1 MANTHSTLTALFTAI
16 ANAIRA
22 KTGGTAQLVADNFPT
37 EIAGISTGVDTS
49 DATAAAADIANGKTA
64 YANGTKV
71 TGTLSEQ
78 SGYIFPASITSD
90 YISDL
95 SNKSLV
101 KMSYPISSDTIFR
114 SANGVN
120 LYAEIDEFGDAAA
133 ADVAQG
139 KTFTSAAGLKVTG
152 THVCETI
159 DYSNLT
165 VKVYSTI
172 AGTFYYSKAADLNDN
187 SQTAAIAANTYV
199 TVNEVDFTRSVSAQ
213 FCSSSGTYY
222 TISVAYVEDQDGFVC
237 FVGVPILDTSDAT
250 ATAANIT
257 SGKTAYAKGVKL
269 TGTHICPTLS
279 SMTSDATATESDIAS
294 GKTAYVNGVKLTGT
308 ATSGGSD
315 TTVQFGGFNCF
326 YSLASDFEILK
337 GLIVQ
342 NQFVVENITSEI
354 LFDDS
359 DDYLNYYFNLEPG
372 TIVYI
377 STTVDV
383 GDAEAYPH
391 GIFQLSNSQLFQKV
405 DSFAT
410 QNFPALTT
418 YASNFPSTWCFVVPN
433 RNSYIGLVI

>member
-269 TGTHICPTLS
+269 TGTHTCPTLS
-279 SMTSDATATESDIAS
+279 SMTSDATAAASDIVS
-294 GKTAYVNGVKLTGT
+294 GKTAYVKGTKVTGT
-308 ATSGGSD
+308 HVCSGGDEPLVSKLHF
-315 TTVQFGGFNCF
+315 TTGVEGVEFYCGVHLLDGNNDLVEAGTFNALTDQEMEFTLYNPLTVSAFFSCADVREGNAVIWVQ
-326 YSLASDFEILK
+326 
-337 GLIVQ
+337 
-342 NQFVVENITSEI
+342 
-354 LFDDS
+354 
-359 DDYLNYYFNLEPG
+359 
-372 TIVYI
+372 
-377 STTVDV
+377 
-383 GDAEAYPH
+383 AEASTDIRMSY
-391 GIFQLSNSQLFQKV
+391 
-405 DSFAT
+405 DSSMET
-410 QNFPALTT
+410 L
-418 YASNFPSTWCFVVPN
+418 YVYVGVV
-433 RNSYIGLVI
+433 

>member
-1 MANTHSTLTALFTAI
+1 MSIQSEVSRIDGAKDALKTAI
-16 ANAIRA
+16 EGKGVAVPE
-22 KTGGTAQLVADNFPT
+22 GTRIEGYADLV
-37 EIAGISTGVDTS
+37 ESISTGV
-49 DATAAAADIANGKTA
+49 
-64 YANGTKV
+64 
-71 TGTLSEQ
+71 
-78 SGYIFPASITSD
+78 
-90 YISDL
+90 
-95 SNKSLV
+95 
-101 KMSYPISSDTIFR
+101 
-114 SANGVN
+114 
-120 LYAEIDEFGDAAA
+120 
-133 ADVAQG
+133 
-139 KTFTSAAGLKVTG
+139 
-152 THVCETI
+152 
-159 DYSNLT
+159 
-165 VKVYSTI
+165 
-172 AGTFYYSKAADLNDN
+172 
-187 SQTAAIAANTYV
+187 
-199 TVNEVDFTRSVSAQ
+199 
-213 FCSSSGTYY
+213 
-222 TISVAYVEDQDGFVC
+222 
-237 FVGVPILDTSDAT
+237 DTSDAT

-269 TGTHICPTLS
+269 TGTHTCPTLS

-342 NQFVVENITSEI
+342 NQFVVENIASEI

-383 GDAEAYPH
+383 GDAETYPH